1 MGIEI
6 SSSYFN
12 FSST

>member
-1 MGIEI
+1 MTADQI

-12 FSST
+12 GYF